1 MNFVRTL
8 TLRQLQIFVVAA
20 RHLSYA
26 RAAEELHL
34 SPPAVSMQLR
44 QLEDNVGLPLF
55 ERLGRGVTL
64 TDACRFHNDEVEIGR
79 AQDNEDLSQGV
90 GDFDPR
96 RARSQ
101 GPHINP
107 IAGKAVHPN
116 TITQ

>member
-1 MNFVRTL
+1 M
-8 TLRQLQIFVVAA
+8 
-20 RHLSYA
+20 RH
-26 RAAEELHL
+26 
-34 SPPAVSMQLR
+34 
-44 QLEDNVGLPLF
+44 DG
-55 ERLGRGVTL
+55 GVTL

-107 IAGKAVHPN
+107 LAGKAVHPD